1 VTFGELFGGI
11 GGFSLG
17 FERAGLTKRWSVEID
32 PYCQR
37 VLRKHWPNCGEW
49 DDVRTFPPDPA
60 EDWRVDVIAGG
71 FPCQDISN
79 AGPRVGIEG
88 SRSGLWSEFSRII
101 RVLRPRFV
109 VVENVPEITLP
120 RGGLGVVL
128 GDLASMGFDAR
139 WGCISAGQLGA
150 NHERERIWIVA
161 HSDSNRLQVGE
172 YEPGASIKT
181 PAREQVRKKDC
192 RDSTQK
198 TNPNA
203 TGGEYSLGGNASGI
217 GGYWQSVPWNR
228 NWQIKDKPTLDGT
241 EDGFPHRLD
250 QLKALGNAQVPRV
263 AATAFTLLSE
273 HSGM

>member
-128 GDLASMGFDAR
+128 GDLASMGFDAE
-139 WGCISAGQLGA
+139 WGCLPAAAFGA
-150 NHERERIWIVA
+150 PHIRERFFAVA
-161 HSDSNRLQVGE
+161 YSETCDGGRIGRRKESTCRHSGPCWNADRNDAQARV
-172 YEPGASIKT
+172 YEPKRARIARAARCWGTDQPGLDRASYG
-181 PAREQVRKKDC
+181 V
-192 RDSTQK
+192 
-198 TNPNA
+198 PNR
-203 TGGEYSLGGNASGI
+203 
-217 GGYWQSVPWNR
+217 V
-228 NWQIKDKPTLDGT
+228 
-241 EDGFPHRLD
+241 HRLR
-250 QLKALGNAQVPRV
+250 ALGNAVVPQVAQWLGER
-263 AATAFTLLSE
+263 LMECSQ
-273 HSGM
+273 